1 MVTRGRSPWL
11 PGGSHH
17 GYKGEVT
24 RVTRVMSP
32 GEVTFVGNQ
41 GNRGGNQ
48 GNREG
53 NQGNR
58 GGNQGNRGRVTR
70 LTGEVTRV
78 TGEVTR
84 VTGEV
89 TRGGSNALGSS
100 HKCIDSG

>member
-17 GYKGEVT
+17 GYKGE
-24 RVTRVMSP
+24 VTRVMSP

-70 LTGEVTRV
+70 I